1 MEVYADELTGELQE
15 TFINIGSSGGCERNY
30 QFISRLISTALRGGI
45 PIEVIIDQAKSIRP
59 CTAYVS
65 RTKTKGDTSP
75 GTSCPYAIGLAL
87 QDLYNKTKTNREKK
101 NSDIKPIKTL
111 IEENIE
117 QIQKNEY
124 IELGEKILKEGK
136 LAVVTMAGGQGTRL
150 RT

>member
-1 MEVYADELTGELQE
+1 MKSEEREAIEILEKYNQHHIVEHMEKLDSNNKAKIMKQIKD
-15 TFINIGSSGGCERNY
+15 INFE
-30 QFISRLISTALRGGI
+30 
-45 PIEVIIDQAKSIRP
+45 EMK
-59 CTAYVS
+59 
-65 RTKTKGDTSP
+65 
-75 GTSCPYAIGLAL
+75 
-87 QDLYNKTKTNREKK
+87 DLYNKTKTNREKK

-150 RT
+150 RTQWTKRNF

>member
-1 MEVYADELTGELQE
+1 MKSEEREAIEILEKYNQHHIVEHMEKLDSNNKAKIMKQIKD
-15 TFINIGSSGGCERNY
+15 INFE
-30 QFISRLISTALRGGI
+30 
-45 PIEVIIDQAKSIRP
+45 EMK
-59 CTAYVS
+59 
-65 RTKTKGDTSP
+65 
-75 GTSCPYAIGLAL
+75 
-87 QDLYNKTKTNREKK
+87 DLYNKTKTNREKK